1 LIERIKWLEDP
12 PKAPHKKIEQ
22 EDKL

>member
-1 LIERIKWLEDP
+1 M
-12 PKAPHKKIEQ
+12 IEQ